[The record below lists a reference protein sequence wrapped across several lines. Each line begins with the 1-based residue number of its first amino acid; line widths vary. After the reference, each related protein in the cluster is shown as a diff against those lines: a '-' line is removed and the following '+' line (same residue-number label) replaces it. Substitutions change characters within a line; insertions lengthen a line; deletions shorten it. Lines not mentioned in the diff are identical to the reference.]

1 MLLLGLK
8 HRQQTQ
14 SDCLAVCAS
23 IVLDYL
29 GIPCEYKRLLR
40 ILGTT
45 SDGTP
50 FSNLK
55 RLASTLD
62 LSVSYDKNR
71 ETLTIFE
78 DHLSIGL
85 PIIVAV
91 QTWPLPYWQ
100 QLNSDHAVVVVG
112 LDQEEIFLYDPYFA
126 AAPQVVDL
134 DSFLTAWSE
143 RDFEYAVIGLTAW
156 QEEVTV

>member
-14 SDCLAVCAS
+14 SDCLAIC
-23 IVLDYL
+23 IVLEYL
-29 GIPCEYKRLLR
+29 GIPCDYKRLLR

-50 FSNLK
+50 FSNLN
-55 RLASTLD
+55 RLATALN
-62 LSVSYDKNR
+62 LSVAYNR
-71 ETLTIFE
+71 NQETLTVFT
-78 DHLSIGL
+78 DHIRIGL

-91 QTWPLPYWQ
+91 QTWPLPYWH
-100 QLNSDHAVVVVG
+100 QLNTDHAVVVVG
-112 LDQEEIFLYDPYFA
+112 LDSEDIFIYDPYFA
-126 AAPQVVDL
+126 TAPQVVEL

-143 RDFEYAVIGLTAW
+143 RDYEYAVIGLTAW
-156 QEEVTV
+156 QPGEMV